1 MIRVN
6 NEEAGI
12 QLDPG
17 SGIRLV
23 GVETSLVATMGAGG
37 GGVCYVRPTRVE
49 IPGDRA
55 IRVTD
60 HLMIARLSAAALVLI
75 ATVWRR
81 IR

>member
-6 NEEAGI
+6 HEEAGV

-23 GVETSLVATMGAGG
+23 GVETSLVATMGGG
-37 GGVCYVRPTRVE
+37 GGVVSYVRPSRVE

-55 IRVTD
+55 IRVKD
-60 HLMIARLSAAALVLI
+60 HVMIARLSAAALVLM
-75 ATVWRR
+75 ANAWRR

>member
-6 NEEAGI
+6 NEEAGV
-12 QLDPG
+12 QLDSG

-23 GVETSLVATMGAGG
+23 GVETSLVATMGGG
-37 GGVCYVRPTRVE
+37 GSFVSYVRPSRVE

-60 HLMIARLSAAALVLI
+60 HVMIARLSAGALVLI
-75 ATVWRR
+75 ANAWRR